1 MCIMIMCAISGM
13 SSRNIMEK
21 RVEGRVG
28 PPASCE
34 GDGFSGTTFDFS
46 LAEAIHFCINIYL
59 ALDRGS
65 VHGL

>member
-1 MCIMIMCAISGM
+1 MCIMIMCAISDM

-34 GDGFSGTTFDFS
+34 GDGFGTTFDFS
-46 LAEAIHFCINIYL
+46 LAEAIYFCINIYL